1 MAGLKQTKQAFLE
14 FLPLVAIALILANN
28 PYDGDELWKSMAQA
42 ASLAISRVLAQKFVS
57 PGKVE

>member
-42 ASLAISRVLAQKFVS
+42 ASLAISR
-57 PGKVE
+57 

>member
-1 MAGLKQTKQAFLE
+1 MGGLKQTKQAFLE

-42 ASLAISRVLAQKFVS
+42 ASLAISRVLM
-57 PGKVE
+57 E

>member
-42 ASLAISRVLAQKFVS
+42 ASLAISRVL
-57 PGKVE
+57 VEKIRKKDQGA

>member
-1 MAGLKQTKQAFLE
+1 MGGLKQTKRAFLE

-42 ASLAISRVLAQKFVS
+42 ASLAISRVLAEKFIKK
-57 PGKVE
+57 P

>member
-28 PYDGDELWKSMAQA
+28 PYDGDELWKRMAQA
-42 ASLAISRVLAQKFVS
+42 ASLAISRVV
-57 PGKVE
+57 VEKLKKDKGA